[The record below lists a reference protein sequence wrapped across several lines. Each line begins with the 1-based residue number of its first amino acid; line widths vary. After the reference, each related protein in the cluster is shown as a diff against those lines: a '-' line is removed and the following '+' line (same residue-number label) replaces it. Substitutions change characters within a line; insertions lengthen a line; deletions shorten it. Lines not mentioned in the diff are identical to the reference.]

1 MMSLNNATWYEW
13 LWLGLGLLWG
23 SMTLWGSLTAWQDSR
38 WIAQHPAADGQ
49 LQRELQDRTR
59 TDLRYELSSLL
70 GAVTI
75 TYFGTRA
82 LLLPP
87 TPFAL
92 ELWGQIG
99 AGLAVAYAL
108 VKTAVAVQNRLT
120 RRQFDR
126 RLTRR
131 HKEDTDE

>member
-1 MMSLNNATWYEW
+1 MVLNNATWYEW
-13 LWLGLGLLWG
+13 LWLGMGLLWG
-23 SMTLWGSLTAWQDSR
+23 SMTLWGSVTAWQDWR
-38 WIAQHPAADGQ
+38 WVTRHPAADVQ

-70 GAVTI
+70 GAITI

-99 AGLAVAYAL
+99 AGLAVVYAL
-108 VKTAVAVQNRLT
+108 VKTIVAVQNRLT

-126 RLTRR
+126 RLSR
-131 HKEDTDE
+131 HKETHP